1 MLGAMGELRAVKP
14 LRRMFLGDPV
24 SEVAAAAE
32 SALRMLGTV
41 PQGSGDL
48 RIVDDMAEDVSEPP
62 RE

>member
-1 MLGAMGELRAVKP
+1 
-14 LRRMFLGDPV
+14 MFLGDPV